1 MVWNVFGAQHIWKDR
16 MCWHWAMMKVTKTEK
31 NIVSTLWFLIFF
43 QCNNHT
49 GTVMIKLGGDSPA
62 MSMDNAGKVVWA
74 QHNDIQMLNV
84 RAATNDDVNRNKKNI
99 SRFEL

>member
-1 MVWNVFGAQHIWKDR
+1 
-16 MCWHWAMMKVTKTEK
+16 
-31 NIVSTLWFLIFF
+31 
-43 QCNNHT
+43 
-49 GTVMIKLGGDSPA
+49 MIKLGGDSPA